1 MHMHDLS
8 LQLHNLMALH
18 CDKGVLLPR
27 IKVIRKNADE
37 QDESSRRNF
46 RKSYRQQHNDEKAL
60 QEV

>member
-8 LQLHNLMALH
+8 LQLRDPMALH
-18 CDKGVLLPR
+18 CGEGVLPPR

-37 QDESSRRNF
+37 PDESSRRSF
-46 RKSYRQQHNDEKAL
+46 RKSYRQQRNDEKAL